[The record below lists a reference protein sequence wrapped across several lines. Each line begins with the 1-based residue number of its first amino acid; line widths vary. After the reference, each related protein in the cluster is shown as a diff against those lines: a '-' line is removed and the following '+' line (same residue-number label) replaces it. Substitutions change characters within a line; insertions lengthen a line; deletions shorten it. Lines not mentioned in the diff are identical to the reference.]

1 MELRVKEETGHQES
15 RPGAPVAAGP
25 RHLQSLAP
33 RRGHAT
39 CRAGAR
45 SGLFERHLGK
55 IVFPP
60 SWDVFLPFKRVVNV
74 KTDCV

>member
-1 MELRVKEETGHQES
+1 MELRVKEETGHQEC

-25 RHLQSLAP
+25 HLAP
-33 RRGHAT
+33 RRGRAT

>member
-15 RPGAPVAAGP
+15 RPGAPVVPGL
-25 RHLQSLAP
+25 HLAP
-33 RRGHAT
+33 RRGRAT

-45 SGLFERHLGK
+45 SGLFKRHLGK

-60 SWDVFLPFKRVVNV
+60 SWDVFLPFKRVVDV

>member
-1 MELRVKEETGHQES
+1 MELRVKEETGHQEC
-15 RPGAPVAAGP
+15 RPGAPVAPGP
-25 RHLQSLAP
+25 HLAP
-33 RRGHAT
+33 RRGRAT